1 MRPWSILILLA
12 FLLVGLAVP
21 RPAAAHEG
29 HDHDKPTPLALPIAP
44 RVVAI
49 TPDYEVVGVL
59 SGKSRLTIFVTTF
72 ATNAPVKDASVV
84 VAAGEQRATAD
95 AKGDGVFELTAPWL
109 AGAGKLEL
117 VFELALPVDQDLLTG
132 TLDRGALSTVE
143 AAPDPS
149 RALLANPIWLAV
161 FLGGLVFGVLG
172 ALLFR
177 KTSLSSQQSNLSER
191 PNGQASPEQ
200 ANSVKPL
207 RRIAGA
213 LVIFCALASDP
224 LSSAHAADMAKVN
237 TPSVPST
244 MATDLAQRLADGTL
258 FVPKATQHLLS
269 VRTMLASETDAPKS
283 VELPGAI
290 VPGPQNFSRVQS
302 GHTGRLEAPDGGLG
316 YVGQHVNKGD
326 VLGYLIPHLGV
337 LERGGV
343 QSQIAETDARIEA
356 QKAKLARYR
365 GAPLAIPPI
374 KIDEAEGELQ
384 ALQDRRRELN
394 PTLTERHEIRAPISG
409 IVSKAGFF
417 AGQAIDPRDVLFE
430 IVDPSEFWVEAIAYD
445 TTAID
450 GSGEASAT
458 FANRSLPLEFIGR
471 GLTLR
476 EQAAPLMFKIK
487 AATEGLS
494 IGQPVKVVLQSTVK
508 TKGFVVPS
516 SSITR
521 GQSGLPIVWVKTD
534 AERFEP
540 QTVKVA
546 PLDGT
551 NIVILAGVKADARI
565 VTEGVTLLNQI
576 R

>member
-1 MRPWSILILLA
+1 
-12 FLLVGLAVP
+12 
-21 RPAAAHEG
+21 
-29 HDHDKPTPLALPIAP
+29 
-44 RVVAI
+44 
-49 TPDYEVVGVL
+49 
-59 SGKSRLTIFVTTF
+59 
-72 ATNAPVKDASVV
+72 
-84 VAAGEQRATAD
+84 
-95 AKGDGVFELTAPWL
+95 
-109 AGAGKLEL
+109 
-117 VFELALPVDQDLLTG
+117 
-132 TLDRGALSTVE
+132 
-143 AAPDPS
+143 
-149 RALLANPIWLAV
+149 
-161 FLGGLVFGVLG
+161 
-172 ALLFR
+172 
-177 KTSLSSQQSNLSER
+177 
-191 PNGQASPEQ
+191 
-200 ANSVKPL
+200 L

-213 LVIFCALASDP
+213 FAVFGAVAFDP
-224 LSSAHAADMAKVN
+224 SSAAYAADLTKGDI
-237 TPSVPST
+237 PSVPST

-283 VELPGAI
+283 IELPGAI

-394 PTLTERHEIRAPISG
+394 PTLTERHEIHAPISG

-445 TTAID
+445 ATAIE
-450 GSGEASAT
+450 GFGEASAT
-458 FANRSLPLEFIGR
+458 FASRSLPLEFVGR

-476 EQAAPLMFKIK
+476 EQAAPLMFKIN
-487 AATEGLS
+487 AATDGLS
-494 IGQPVKVVLQSTVK
+494 IGQPVKVVLKSTVK

-516 SSITR
+516 SSIAR

-551 NIVILAGVKADARI
+551 NIVILAGIKADARI